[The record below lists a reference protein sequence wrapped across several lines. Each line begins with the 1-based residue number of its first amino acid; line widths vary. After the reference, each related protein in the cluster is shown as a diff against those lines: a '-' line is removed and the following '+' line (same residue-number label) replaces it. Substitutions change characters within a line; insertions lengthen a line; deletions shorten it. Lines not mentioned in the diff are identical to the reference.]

1 MSYDTCGCGHSF
13 VEHDYK
19 KNENNEMIR
28 PCTKCSICDHFT
40 RLGWLSAEEN
50 RVRKQNEYEQARRE
64 AEEDAKRKAEI
75 ERLEKEE
82 KLEKERKE
90 QKEKERLEK
99 EQLEKEQKQ
108 KEQLEKEQKFKKEHE
123 IQSLFHICHI
133 DNLSGII
140 EKGLFSRIRARLDDC
155 EFVDIADQGI
165 SGRRD
170 VYNEKLGLR
179 LTTFA
184 STYFEPMNGMYWRV
198 IPNEKNEEG
207 IIIKEFPEKIVIVEF
222 KLDLSKEGIVITD
235 GNAAEGTAVKT
246 SYDDH
251 SFVKIM
257 SEIQEK
263 TINVKYQGQKKWSS
277 DTQWEEHKRRK
288 AAECLVPEKI
298 SRDCITSIHVYNDPE
313 TISTATHLK
322 DNSGLRINLKT
333 IDKWQMRIKRE

>member
-1 MSYDTCGCGHSF
+1 MSEEKICHCGHGF
-13 VEHDYK
+13 LDHGYE
-19 KNENNEMIR
+19 KNENPPPNMKS
-28 PCTKCSICDHFT
+28 PCKKCSCTQFQRPGAKRGAEDRARKT
-40 RLGWLSAEEN
+40 AEEEA
-50 RVRKQNEYEQARRE
+50 RKKEEEEARKKEEEEARKK
-64 AEEDAKRKAEI
+64 AEEEARKKEQ
-75 ERLEKEE
+75 ERLI
-82 KLEKERKE
+82 RI
-90 QKEKERLEK
+90 
-99 EQLEKEQKQ
+99 KQ
-108 KEQLEKEQKFKKEHE
+108 AEEQLEKEQKFKKEHE
-123 IQSLFHICHI
+123 IQSLFHISHI

-140 EKGLFSRIRARLDDC
+140 EKGLFSRIRAREDDC
-155 EFVDIADQGI
+155 KFVDIADQGI

-170 VYNEKLGLR
+170 KHNEKLGLR

-184 STYFEPMNGMYWRV
+184 STYFEPINGMYWRV

-207 IIIKEFPEKIVIVEF
+207 IIIKRFPEKIVIVEF
-222 KLDLSKEGIVITD
+222 KIDLSKEGIVITD
-235 GNAAEGTAVKT
+235 GNAAEGDAVKT

-322 DNSGLRINLKT
+322 DNSGLCINLKI
-333 IDKWQMRIKRE
+333 IDDYQTSIKRV

>member
-1 MSYDTCGCGHSF
+1 MSEDNKCRCGHNYTSHTF
-13 VEHDYK
+13 EEMENGKVCDCFHCKECGKDQNGNFECK
-19 KNENNEMIR
+19 GFCRVGSLPPEFRARIKSSITLSKENE
-28 PCTKCSICDHFT
+28 
-40 RLGWLSAEEN
+40 
-50 RVRKQNEYEQARRE
+50 ARI
-64 AEEDAKRKAEI
+64 KAENDA
-75 ERLEKEE
+75 
-82 KLEKERKE
+82 RK
-90 QKEKERLEK
+90 KEKERLEK
-99 EQLEKEQKQ
+99 EQKEKER
-108 KEQLEKEQKFKKEHE
+108 LEKEQKFKKEHE

-133 DNLSGII
+133 DNLSSII
-140 EKGLFSRIRARLDDC
+140 EKGLFSRIRAREDDC
-155 EFVDIADQGI
+155 KFVDIADQGI

-170 VYNEKLGLR
+170 EYNEKLGLR

-207 IIIKEFPEKIVIVEF
+207 IIIKRFPEKIVIVEF
-222 KLDLSKEGIVITD
+222 KIDLSKEGIVITD
-235 GNAAEGTAVKT
+235 GNAAEGDAVKT

-257 SEIQEK
+257 SEIQEE
-263 TINVKYQGQKKWSS
+263 TINLDYQGEKRWSS
-277 DTQWEEHKRRK
+277 VLEWEEHKRRK
-288 AAECLVPEKI
+288 AAECLVPKKI